1 MLEPVNH
8 DQRNKNIIYPVIV
21 LNKPW
26 MIQGYH
32 SYYLVF
38 LFFVCNVCFIK
49 IRGKHITI
57 KLCIE
62 FTPNFCETDVRYNI
76 ERTILL
82 FLFLSTT
89 RRGSGWKSCYQRIWH
104 ILRWMT
110 NKSETDVFTHQ
121 DLNISQELW
130 FSIQEVSE
138 IYYNQWQYLIVYF
151 FYMFSYS
158 CFSSAC
164 HQLFT

>member
-1 MLEPVNH
+1 M
-8 DQRNKNIIYPVIV
+8 

-32 SYYLVF
+32 TYYLVF
-38 LFFVCNVCFIK
+38 LFFC
-49 IRGKHITI
+49 
-57 KLCIE
+57 
-62 FTPNFCETDVRYNI
+62 RYNI
-76 ERTILL
+76 VRTILL

-121 DLNISQELW
+121 DLNIPQELW
-130 FSIQEVSE
+130 FFIQEVSE
-138 IYYNQWQYLIVYF
+138 IYYQWQCLFVYF

-164 HQLFT
+164 HQLLTFFIILNVSYSNISSGNQNF